1 MTAVKFDNS
10 YIKLPSQMY
19 SRQLPTPVSSPELI
33 KVNHELCAYLN
44 IDPLWLESDEG
55 VAVLAG
61 NRVPDGAA
69 PIAAV
74 YAGHQFGHWNPQLGD
89 GRAVLL
95 GEVLAR
101 DKQRFDIQLKGSGP
115 TPYSRG
121 GDGRAPLG
129 PVLRE
134 YIVCEAMAALG
145 VRTSRALAAVT
156 TGDSVYREGFQPGA
170 VLTRVARSHIR
181 IGTFQFF
188 AARGDSEALNA
199 LCNHVID
206 RHFPDVKDSENPT
219 LALLN
224 AVITA
229 QAKLIASWQL
239 LGFIHGVMNTDNVLL
254 SGDTID
260 YGPCA
265 FMDGYDPGKVFS
277 SIDRGGRYA
286 YNNQPSIGHWNLA
299 ALAQALLP
307 LISSDQAEAVEMA
320 QQAVNEF
327 PAHYDQAFQQGIC
340 KKLGLAEIQ
349 PEDAALSA
357 DLFDIMQKQHADFT
371 HTFYHLSKIAHGG
384 ESLLDEA
391 FSPWLQRWQARRKLN
406 SQKCDSPSLMSKAN
420 PVYIPRNHLIEA
432 AIQAAA
438 VKEDFEPFHKL
449 VAVLSNPWQERDGLQ
464 EYWAAPESDQLVQH
478 TFCGT

>member
-1 MTAVKFDNS
+1 MTAVQFDNS

-19 SRQLPTPVSSPELI
+19 SRQIPTPVSSPELI

-44 IDPLWLESDEG
+44 IDALWLESDEG

-61 NRVPDGAA
+61 NKVPVGAD

-101 DKQRFDIQLKGSGP
+101 DKQRFDVQLKGSGP

-145 VRTSRALAAVT
+145 VSTSRALAAVT
-156 TGDSVYREGFQPGA
+156 TGETVYREEALPGA
-170 VLTRVARSHIR
+170 VLTRVAKSHIR

-188 AARGDSEALNA
+188 ASRGDSEALNA

-206 RHFPDVKDSENPT
+206 RHFPDIRTSENPP

-224 AVITA
+224 AVGSA

-254 SGDTID
+254 SGETID

-265 FMDGYDPGKVFS
+265 FMDAYDPGKVFS
-277 SIDRGGRYA
+277 SIDQGGRYA
-286 YNNQPSIGHWNLA
+286 YSNQPPIGHWNLA
-299 ALAQALLP
+299 CLAQALLP

-320 QQAVNEF
+320 QQAVNAF
-327 PAHYDQAFQQGIC
+327 PAQYDQAFQQGMC
-340 KKLGLAEIQ
+340 KKLGLADSQ

-357 DLFDIMQKQHADFT
+357 DLFDTMQKQQSDFT
-371 HTFYHLSKIAHGG
+371 HTFYHLTKLARAE
-384 ESLLDEA
+384 ESPLDDA
-391 FSPWLQRWQARRKLN
+391 FSSWVQRWQARRKLN
-406 SQKCDSPSLMSKAN
+406 TGKCDSLALMESAN

-432 AIQAAA
+432 AIKAA
-438 VKEDFEPFHKL
+438 VVDGNFKPFHKL
-449 VAVLSNPWQERDGLQ
+449 ATVLSNPWQERDDLN
-464 EYWAAPESDQLVQH
+464 EYWVAPETDQLIQN

>member
-277 SIDRGGRYA
+277 SIDRGGT
-286 YNNQPSIGHWNLA
+286 
-299 ALAQALLP
+299 
-307 LISSDQAEAVEMA
+307 
-320 QQAVNEF
+320 
-327 PAHYDQAFQQGIC
+327 IC
-340 KKLGLAEIQ
+340 L
-349 PEDAALSA
+349 
-357 DLFDIMQKQHADFT
+357 
-371 HTFYHLSKIAHGG
+371 
-384 ESLLDEA
+384 
-391 FSPWLQRWQARRKLN
+391 
-406 SQKCDSPSLMSKAN
+406 
-420 PVYIPRNHLIEA
+420 
-432 AIQAAA
+432 
-438 VKEDFEPFHKL
+438 
-449 VAVLSNPWQERDGLQ
+449 
-464 EYWAAPESDQLVQH
+464 
-478 TFCGT
+478 